1 MFILP
6 GQCVPI
12 GYKALVDKYQL
23 QTFSHFRWSYIA
35 LRGER
40 RTYKENGQEYH
51 IYRKSYD
58 IRNQNDVLLQI
69 EFALKYDGVNLEIL
83 KAIFQYVSLG
93 EVENFVRASP
103 TGKYARCIWFLF
115 EKLTKQKLQLPDVS
129 SGGYCDLLDDKIYF
143 TAKQSNSRRHR
154 VRDNLLGN
162 TDFCLMVRKTDCLQQ
177 YEKANLAFIVENVIK
192 KYGPSIISRAMRFL
206 YTKETMSSYEIE
218 RERPDQKKAARFIG
232 LLREAEHLSS
242 LSKEQLIAL
251 QKSIVDPRFALNSY
265 RDFQNYV
272 GELSNLYTQKIH
284 YISPKPEDIEFL
296 MDGLFYAI
304 DRILESSVPAIVA
317 AAAISFAFVFIH
329 PFDDGNGRVH
339 RFLIHYILSRKN
351 FTPKGMIFPVSAV
364 MLNDKAAYDAV
375 LESFSLPLMSRVT
388 DFTLSDEGSLLVHQ
402 DSRSYYQYIDMTL
415 IAEYLYSCI
424 KQTIET
430 DFTLELEYLVTYD
443 RLKILTQ
450 GIVDMP
456 NNLVDLFIKF
466 TIQNAGKLSPKKRK
480 KYFSMLTDEEV
491 QQLEALVKENISS
504 RQLEIR

>member
-6 GQCVPI
+6 EQCEPV

-23 QTFSHFRWSYIA
+23 QSFSHFRWSYIA

-58 IRNQNDVLLQI
+58 VKNQNDALLQI

-83 KAIFQYVSLG
+83 KAVFQYVSTI
-93 EVENFVRASP
+93 EVESFVRAYP

-129 SGGYCDLLDDKIYF
+129 SGAYCDLLDSKAYY
-143 TAKQSNSRRHR
+143 TAKPINSRRHR

-162 TDFCLMVRKTDCLQQ
+162 ADFCLMVRKTDCLHR
-177 YEKANLAFIVENVIK
+177 YENANLASVVENVIK
-192 KYGPSIISRAMRFL
+192 KYDPSIISRAMRFL

-218 RERPDQKKAARFIG
+218 RERPDQKRVTRFIG
-232 LLREAEHLSS
+232 LLREAEHLPF
-242 LSKEQLIAL
+242 LSKKQLIDL
-251 QKSIVDPRFALNSY
+251 QKAIVDPRFALNNY

-272 GELSNLYTQKIH
+272 GELSNLYIQKVH
-284 YISPKPEDIEFL
+284 YISPKPEDVEFL
-296 MDGLFYAI
+296 MDGFFYAI
-304 DRILESSVPAIVA
+304 DRILESDVSAIVA
-317 AAAISFAFVFIH
+317 AAVISFAFVFIH
-329 PFDDGNGRVH
+329 PFDDGNGRIH
-339 RFLIHYILSRKN
+339 RFLIHYVLSRKK

-364 MLNDKAAYDAV
+364 MLNERAAYDAV

-388 DFTLSDEGSLLVHQ
+388 DFTLSDGGSLLVHQ

-443 RLKILTQ
+443 RLKILIQ
-450 GIVDMP
+450 DIIDMP

-466 TIQNAGKLSPKKRK
+466 TVQNAGDLSPKKRK
-480 KYFSMLTDEEV
+480 RYFSMLTDDEV
-491 QQLEALVKENISS
+491 QQLEALIKENISS
-504 RQLEIR
+504 RQLGMG